1 MNNQVRIEVKEVT
14 KIFKLYST
22 PTDRVKEAL
31 NPFRKQ
37 YHKEFYALKDVCFN
51 INSGETVGIV
61 GKNGSGKSTLLKM
74 LTGVLTPSKG
84 TINLNGKVSALLE
97 LGAGF
102 NQEYTGLK
110 NIYLNGTLMGYSE
123 EEMDAKLDDIISFA
137 DIGDYLYQPVKTY
150 SSGMF
155 VRLAFAVAIN
165 VDPDILIIDEALAV
179 GDTRFQLKCMDKFL
193 EFKKKG
199 IAIIFVS
206 HDTNSIKRFCD
217 RTIWINEGNLLEDGD
232 TDTVTDKYLD
242 YLKVLDAQQ
251 NIIAKEE
258 ILEEKTLEE
267 KTQIT
272 ETDTEVDIA
281 EIREVSLINRNGEK
295 IENIKHGEVVYAKI
309 DYYVKE
315 TNITKPVLGLSISR
329 IDNLY
334 ICGVNTLL
342 DKQKIPWNKGMNS
355 FILEYKRFNLVG
367 GSYYFDV
374 ALFDQT
380 ASVPIDYRAKYKEF
394 FVEMNYIAEGIAILD
409 HEWIAEK

>member
-1 MNNQVRIEVKEVT
+1 MENKVRIKVKDVT
-14 KIFKLYST
+14 KVFKLYST

-37 YHKEFYALKDVCFN
+37 YHKDFYALNTVSFD
-51 INSGETVGIV
+51 IRSGETVGIV
-61 GKNGSGKSTLLKM
+61 GKNGSGKSTLLKI
-74 LTGVLTPSKG
+74 LTGVLTPSQG
-84 TINLNGKVSALLE
+84 TINLDGKVSALLE

-102 NQEYTGLK
+102 NQEYTGIK
-110 NIYLNGTLMGYSE
+110 NIYLNGTLMGYSK
-123 EEMDAKLDDIISFA
+123 EEMDAKLDNIVSFA
-137 DIGDYLYQPVKTY
+137 DIGDYINQPVKTY

-193 EFKKKG
+193 EFKQKG

-206 HDTNSIKRFCD
+206 HDTNSIKKFCD
-217 RTIWINEGNLLEDGD
+217 RTLWINEGNLIEDGD

-242 YLKVLDAQQ
+242 YLKLLDAQY
-251 NIIAKEE
+251 NIIEKEQKV
-258 ILEEKTLEE
+258 EERN
-267 KTQIT
+267 T
-272 ETDTEVDIA
+272 ETEEDKKVDIA
-281 EIREVSLINRNGEK
+281 EIREVSLFNRKGEK
-295 IENIKHGEVVYAKI
+295 LTNIKHGEEVYAKI
-309 DYYVKE
+309 DYYVNDINV
-315 TNITKPVLGLSISR
+315 TNPVLGLSISR

-334 ICGVNTLL
+334 ICGVNTML
-342 DKQKIPWNKGMNS
+342 DKKKIPWKKGMNS
-355 FILEYKRFNLVG
+355 YVLEYKNFNLVG

-394 FVEMNYIAEGIAILD
+394 FVEMGYIAEGIAILD
-409 HEWIAEK
+409 HEWIEEK

>member
-1 MNNQVRIEVKEVT
+1 MDNKVRIEVNSVKKV
-14 KIFKLYST
+14 FKLYST

-31 NPFRKQ
+31 SPFRKQ
-37 YHKEFYALKDVCFN
+37 YHREFYALKDVSFN
-51 INSGETVGIV
+51 IKSGETVGIV

-74 LTGVLTPSKG
+74 LTGVLTPSSG
-84 TINLNGKVSALLE
+84 TISIDGKVSALLE

-102 NQEYTGLK
+102 NQEYTGIK
-110 NIYLNGTLMGYSE
+110 NIYLNGTLMGYSK
-123 EEMDAKLDDIISFA
+123 EEMDEKLDDIISFA
-137 DIGDYLYQPVKTY
+137 DIGDYINQPVKTY

-193 EFKKKG
+193 EFKEKG

-206 HDTNSIKRFCD
+206 HDINSIKKFCD
-217 RTIWINEGNLLEDGD
+217 RTIWINEGNLVEDGD

-242 YLKVLDAQQ
+242 YLKLLDAQQ
-251 NIIAKEE
+251 NIVEKE
-258 ILEEKTLEE
+258 LTEETIIESEE
-267 KTQIT
+267 DKK
-272 ETDTEVDIA
+272 VDIA
-281 EIREVSLINRNGEK
+281 EIRDVTLFNRKGDK
-295 IENIKHGEVVYAKI
+295 ITSIKHGEEVYAKI
-309 DYYVKE
+309 DYYVKDE
-315 TNITKPVLGLSISR
+315 NITNPVLGLSISR

-342 DKQKIPWNKGMNS
+342 DKKKIPWKKGMNS
-355 FILEYKRFNLVG
+355 YILNYKKFNLVG

-380 ASVPIDYRAKYKEF
+380 ASVPIDYRAKYKDF
-394 FVEMNYIAEGIAILD
+394 FVEMGYIAEGIAILD
-409 HEWIAEK
+409 HDWINEK